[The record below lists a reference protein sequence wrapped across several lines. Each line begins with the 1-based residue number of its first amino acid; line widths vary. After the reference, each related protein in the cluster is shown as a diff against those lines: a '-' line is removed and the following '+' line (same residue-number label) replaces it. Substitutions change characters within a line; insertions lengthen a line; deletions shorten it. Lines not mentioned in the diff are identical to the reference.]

1 MVNIRTSKKIEIK
14 KERSLWRIHYYFTFE
29 IFLFFFPPPIRLM
42 VSMVIDT
49 KALKGQGEEEEKLII
64 QKYVNKIYSL
74 ILVILIEH

>member
-1 MVNIRTSKKIEIK
+1 
-14 KERSLWRIHYYFTFE
+14 
-29 IFLFFFPPPIRLM
+29 M